1 MKNNNELFME
11 ESIVMGLKQTI
22 KAMHTHLDHLK
33 KDLVKAEGGTKAASQ
48 RVRTGS
54 IQFAK
59 LAKTF
64 RKESVKSEKVTK
76 KKPASKKAAPKR
88 KAPAKK
94 KATKKKVVKRKKA
107 RR

>member
-1 MKNNNELFME
+1 ME
-11 ESIVMGLKQTI
+11 ESIVMALRHTT
-22 KAMHTHLDHLK
+22 KAMHTHLDQLK
-33 KDLVKAEGGTKAASQ
+33 RDLVKAEGGTKAASQ
-48 RVRTGS
+48 RVRTGT

-64 RKESVKSEKVTK
+64 RKESVKSEKGAK
-76 KKPASKKAAPKR
+76 KKPARKKAASKR
-88 KAPAKK
+88 KAPAKR